1 MDRLQQLKKAFKTIC
16 DKIGHEW
23 PLYVAPQ
30 HDGSPHVEISGDQL
44 SYVVTERGSEFER
57 RTTTSQDDLLYWLA
71 SDMVFSL
78 AGDYELNHR
87 EPGRDFRRIMFAREL
102 ELMGRINPA
111 WRERK
116 EAEIMDVLARHPYR
130 DEIEA

>member
-1 MDRLQQLKKAFKTIC
+1 MDRLQQLKQSFKSIC
-16 DKIGHEW
+16 DKLGREW
-23 PLYVAPQ
+23 PLYAVPR
-30 HDGSPHVEISGDQL
+30 HDGSPHVEVSGDQL

-57 RTTTSQDDLLYWLA
+57 RTTTSQDDLLYWLT

-78 AGDYELNHR
+78 AGHYELNHR
-87 EPGRDFRRIMFAREL
+87 EAGRDFRRIMFAREL

-116 EAEIMDVLARHPYR
+116 EAEILDILARHPYR
-130 DEIEA
+130 DENEA

>member
-1 MDRLQQLKKAFKTIC
+1 MDRLQQFKQAFKKIC
-16 DKIGHEW
+16 NKIGHEW
-23 PLYVAPQ
+23 PLYAAPQ

-71 SDMVFSL
+71 SDMVFSI
-78 AGDYELNHR
+78 AGHYELNHR
-87 EPGRDFRRIMFAREL
+87 ELGRDSRRIMFAREL

-111 WRERK
+111 WRGRK
-116 EAEIMDVLARHPYR
+116 EAEIMDILARHPYR
-130 DEIEA
+130 DENEA

>member
-1 MDRLQQLKKAFKTIC
+1 MC
-16 DKIGHEW
+16 DKLGHEW
-23 PLYVAPQ
+23 PLYAVPR
-30 HDGSPHVEISGDQL
+30 HDGSPHVEVSGDQL

-57 RTTTSQDDLLYWLA
+57 RTTTSQDDLLYWLT

-78 AGDYELNHR
+78 AGHYELNHR
-87 EPGRDFRRIMFAREL
+87 EAGRDFRRIMFAREL

-116 EAEIMDVLARHPYR
+116 EAEILDILARHPYR
-130 DEIEA
+130 DENEA